1 MKKILALVMAI
12 VMMMAIA
19 VPAFAAVEKDD
30 GTSGSETLVKVDG
43 TNGGTYEG
51 SWSVTIP
58 AVVNLT
64 WGQNGSEDY
73 EITSQLA
80 TDKRVQVTLAKSIDL
95 TSKTDANDVIP
106 FTAAHV
112 VGEDGI
118 SDSEVVTDEAHAFNI
133 TVEAG
138 EWLDVP
144 YDVYEG
150 QISFTATVVDA

>member
-1 MKKILALVMAI
+1 MKKILAIAMAI
-12 VMMMAIA
+12 IMMMAIA
-19 VPAFAAVEKDD
+19 VPAFA
-30 GTSGSETLVKVDG
+30 GTLNSATNAGDTTVIVDG
-43 TNGGTYEG
+43 TAGVGEGT
-51 SWSVTIP
+51 WSVTIP
-58 AVVNLT
+58 ATVNLT
-64 WGQNGSEDY
+64 WGNDGEAEYS
-73 EITSQLA
+73 ITSQLVSG
-80 TDKRVQVTLAKSIDL
+80 KRVQVTLAKSVDL
-95 TSKTDANDVIP
+95 TSKTDANYIIP

-150 QISFTATVVDA
+150 QISFTATVVAA

>member
-19 VPAFAAVEKDD
+19 IPAFAAVGKDD
-30 GTSGSETLVKVDG
+30 GTSGNETLVKVDG

-64 WGQNGSEDY
+64 WGQNGSDDY

-80 TDKRVQVTLAKSIDL
+80 TGKRVQVTLAKSVDL
-95 TSKTDANDVIP
+95 TAGTNVIP
-106 FTAAHV
+106 FTATDATN
-112 VGEDGI
+112 GK
-118 SDSEVVTDEAHAFNI
+118 STAEVVTDEAHAFDI

-150 QISFTATVVDA
+150 QISFTATVVNA